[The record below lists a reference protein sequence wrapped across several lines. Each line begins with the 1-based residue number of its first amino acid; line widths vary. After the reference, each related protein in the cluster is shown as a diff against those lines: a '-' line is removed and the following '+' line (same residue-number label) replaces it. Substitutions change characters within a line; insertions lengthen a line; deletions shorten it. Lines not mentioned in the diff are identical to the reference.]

1 MLIQHFFFG
10 AKITLK
16 LPQGSTVFLLDKDE
30 IELVRKFLQLTVE
43 LNGDAETEVGK
54 IWEELNREEFPQ

>member
-10 AKITLK
+10 AQITLK

-30 IELVRKFLQLTVE
+30 IELVRKFLELTVE